1 MVLVT
6 LVIIALGYL
15 GLSSYKATHQRKL
28 QPIRIRADQQTR
40 RRR

>member
-1 MVLVT
+1 MVITT

-15 GLSSYKATHQRKL
+15 GLSRYQATQPPKL